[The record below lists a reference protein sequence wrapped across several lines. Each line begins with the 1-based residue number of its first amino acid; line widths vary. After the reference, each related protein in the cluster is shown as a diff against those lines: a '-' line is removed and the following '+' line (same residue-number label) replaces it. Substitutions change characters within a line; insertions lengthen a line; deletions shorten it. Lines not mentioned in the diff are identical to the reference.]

1 MNVEGLAIPYGA
13 LSRNLGGFFE
23 VVLNG
28 AIELADDVQLL
39 FQHDQKE
46 LLARTSSGTLN
57 LDLTPEGLRFS
68 ATLPESRNDIAEL
81 IQRADLSKCSFGFTC
96 IQDDWEISEGE
107 PIRYLERILVSEIT
121 ICVNAAYEQTSV
133 IEVL

>member
-1 MNVEGLAIPYGA
+1 
-13 LSRNLGGFFE
+13 
-23 VVLNG
+23 
-28 AIELADDVQLL
+28 VQLL

-57 LDLTPEGLRFS
+57 LELTPEGLRFN
-68 ATLPESRNDIAEL
+68 ATLPETRADIAEL
-81 IQRADLSKCSFGFTC
+81 IKRADLSKCSFGF
-96 IQDDWEISEGE
+96 IAKQEDWELSDGE

-121 ICVNAAYEQTSV
+121 ICVNPAYEQTSV